1 MLTRLV
7 SITFLS
13 EGFSGSGALMPANRD
28 GSAPLLQVQDIR
40 DILSALDIP
49 RDRDTRHA
57 LDIPRR
63 RHGPE
68 KYSRSSRAG

>member
-1 MLTRLV
+1 
-7 SITFLS
+7 
-13 EGFSGSGALMPANRD
+13 MPANRD